1 MKIHSYHFTN
11 RILAGFVFCFLC
23 LSCQSGKQEVT
34 DQCILQPQ
42 RLIETDI
49 DSLIDSIAYIPLET
63 SDECLLDNILSAKRD
78 GGCYFVQD
86 GKGLYAFDGTGRFLN
101 EIGRRGNGPEEYLYM
116 DCYALD
122 RTNKLVY
129 VVSNVQK
136 KIFRYTYQGK
146 FHSALFVDPHD
157 ANIASLTVCNDS
169 VLLAYYPLPNKA
181 ADSGCAYARLD
192 IAGNRLV
199 SHKLIDAVT
208 VHSGAAHYPLLYH
221 PMAFF
226 QGEWLM
232 IVPLSNEVYAYDG
245 REITGKYV
253 IDVPDIAADKAFWQ
267 THKGLEFSEARS
279 LLQEKGLGLG
289 ITAIAATDGHLL
301 LSLNNRQTLTWEGK
315 SCRLIDNILL
325 PDVDVQTELLSGG
338 GCSDDYLGYFEASFL
353 CSRKEQLKE
362 DSAPILLHLSRH
374 LKEEDNPV
382 LFQYCLKKKIGS
394 HLCD

>member
-1 MKIHSYHFTN
+1 MKIHKHHIIHKHLWGIILCSLCFSCQQKAREMTDV
-11 RILAGFVFCFLC
+11 RILHPREA
-23 LSCQSGKQEVT
+23 
-34 DQCILQPQ
+34 
-42 RLIETDI
+42 IETDI
-49 DSLIDSIAYIPLET
+49 DVLTDSIAYIPLET

-78 GGCYFVQD
+78 GGCFFVQD

-146 FHSALFVDPHD
+146 FHSALYVDPHD

-192 IAGNRLV
+192 IAGNRLA

-253 IDVPDIAADKAFWQ
+253 IDVPDMAADKAFLAGSQRAGVFGSAQSAARKRVRLRHHSHCCYRWSSTLVAQ
-267 THKGLEFSEARS
+267 QPTDAGMGREVLSAHRQHPYAGCRCANGAFIRWRLLGRLFGLFRS
-279 LLQEKGLGLG
+279 LFPLQQERAGQRKRQPDLPAPVQLPERGRQPR
-289 ITAIAATDGHLL
+289 AFPV
-301 LSLNNRQTLTWEGK
+301 SL
-315 SCRLIDNILL
+315 
-325 PDVDVQTELLSGG
+325 
-338 GCSDDYLGYFEASFL
+338 
-353 CSRKEQLKE
+353 
-362 DSAPILLHLSRH
+362 
-374 LKEEDNPV
+374 
-382 LFQYCLKKKIGS
+382 
-394 HLCD
+394 

>member
-1 MKIHSYHFTN
+1 MKIHKHHIIHKHLWGI
-11 RILAGFVFCFLC
+11 ILCSLCF
-23 LSCQSGKQEVT
+23 SCQQKAREMT
-34 DQCILQPQ
+34 DVRVLHP
-42 RLIETDI
+42 REAIETDI
-49 DSLIDSIAYIPLET
+49 DVLTDSIAYIPLET

-78 GGCYFVQD
+78 GGCFFVQD

-146 FHSALFVDPHD
+146 FHSALYVDPHD

-192 IAGNRLV
+192 IAGNRLA

-253 IDVPDIAADKAFWQ
+253 IDVPDMTADKAFWQ
-267 THKGLEFSEARS
+267 AHKGLEFSEARS
-279 LLQEKGLGLG
+279 LLREKGLGLG
-289 ITAIAATDGHLL
+289 ITAIAATDGRLL
-301 LSLNNRQTLTWEGK
+301 LSLNNRQTLAWDGK
-315 SCRLIDNILL
+315 SCRLIDNILM
-325 PDVDVQTELLSGG
+325 PDVGVQTELLSGG

-353 CSRKEQLKE
+353 CSRKEQAKE
-362 DSAPILLHLSRH
+362 SGNPTFLRLSSY

-382 LFQYCLKKKIGS
+382 LFRYHFKKKILGF
-394 HLCD
+394 